1 LSSSHGSKSGA
12 NLPYRFGTSQ
22 TSSIHGVSEAAEQA
36 LPPAGLVLVATDAF
50 GAGNLNVVEEDR
62 VEHLLGDDSTQAVLG
77 VVAVS

>member
-1 LSSSHGSKSGA
+1 MLHC
-12 NLPYRFGTSQ
+12 YRAAPWLVFPTM
-22 TSSIHGVSEAAEQA
+22 HMPGVQA
-36 LPPAGLVLVATDAF
+36 LPPAGLVLVPTDTF